1 VNIQSREDILNEIQK
16 VLSELFEIPLEKVTL
31 GAKLNED
38 LGLDSIDAV
47 DMVVKLQEI
56 TKRKFSP
63 DQFKSI
69 RTVGDIVTTVSDM
82 LQEGH
87 E

>member
-1 VNIQSREDILNEIQK
+1 MNIQSEEDILREIQK
-16 VLSELFEIPLEKVTL
+16 VLVELFEIPVEKVTRE
-31 GAKLNED
+31 AKLYED

-56 TKRKFSP
+56 TKKKFSP
-63 DQFKSI
+63 DQFKLI
-69 RTVGDIVTTVSDM
+69 RTVGDIVTTVSGM
-82 LQEGH
+82 LQDGH